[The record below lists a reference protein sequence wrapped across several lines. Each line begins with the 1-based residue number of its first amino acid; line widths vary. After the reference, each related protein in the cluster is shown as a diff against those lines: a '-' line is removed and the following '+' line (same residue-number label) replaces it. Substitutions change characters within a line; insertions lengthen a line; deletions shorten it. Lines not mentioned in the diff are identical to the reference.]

1 MSFMQLFI
9 ILPIRVFTSILKSL
23 FHSWL
28 KLRWTPSSKSWL
40 MRLDRKIRNKL
51 THKNHAEWVSVAV
64 GKKVYEI
71 WTVFVEGDIRDSIPL
86 VIIHGMGGGTNM
98 FLNNIDDLAEERDVI
113 LLDLPGF
120 GLSSRPE
127 LRIKYE
133 NGWWV
138 DTTVDDIEEFY
149 TEVLESWFQK
159 MSFNNFIL
167 LGHSYGGYL
176 SSVYCL
182 KYPSRVKHL
191 ILADPWGFPQRPAAA
206 EMRPFMRSRS
216 IVLLSKLY
224 GKMNIFTPLRI
235 LGPLALPLFRAFK
248 LGIKAMFVVKM
259 SGNSDDSAD
268 LIVRQRILRQED
280 FRLFPDSTMQ
290 DYCFLW
296 MLRSMSGEVGFSR
309 VSIPFGWARKPL
321 VERVHAWDPKLDVTF
336 IYGARSWVDS
346 QPGYE
351 TKNHR
356 HDNYVDVQVISGAGH
371 HVYADR
377 PKAFNHIVQMIGEA
391 VDEGRS
397 PNISHEFEQRHLA
410 MSSLR
415 RRSSC
420 ASQGEFLNDE
430 AGIRQVRAL
439 SSHELTELYNK
450 DDKDGSKDETDES
463 HPPHV
468 KFNLNFVTG
477 EEHEAEPKQTSEFP
491 KRMGRRSSLQG
502 TIKNVKFST
511 DNISSILEKESP
523 GENSDDEED
532 KSSMLVKH

>member
-235 LGPLALPLFRAFK
+235 LGPLGPLVFRSLRPDLACKFK
-248 LGIKAMFVVKM
+248 NYFEDHTL
-259 SGNSDDSAD
+259 SDY
-268 LIVRQRILRQED
+268 LYTCNTCG
-280 FRLFPDSTMQ
+280 PP
-290 DYCFLW
+290 
-296 MLRSMSGEVGFSR
+296 SGEVGFSR